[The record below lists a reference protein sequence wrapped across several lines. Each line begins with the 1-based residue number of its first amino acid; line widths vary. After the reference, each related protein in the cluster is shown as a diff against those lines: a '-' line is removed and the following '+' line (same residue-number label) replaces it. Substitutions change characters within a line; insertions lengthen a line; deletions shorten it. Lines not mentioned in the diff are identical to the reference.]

1 MQYLKI
7 ENILQA
13 YGVIKINKDDTY
25 LKTYNDFIEFFASK
39 RTITKNDFVIGSHLV
54 YGWMPT
60 IISFNFD
67 NIENNVKYLNDVK
80 NGKLLSEFE
89 LESLKKAVN
98 NSIVGVSKLLHF
110 INPDKYAIWDSRI
123 HRYATGKKSGYG
135 VNTVSSFMQYQ
146 TGLRELTLHPN
157 AIILQSDIQNTLG
170 YKISKLRTLEMIM
183 FEFDKNG
190 SSKA

>member
-1 MQYLKI
+1 MKNLKI
-7 ENILQA
+7 DNILLA
-13 YGVIKINKDDTY
+13 YNSIEINKDDTY

-39 RTITKNDFVIGSHLV
+39 PTITKNDFVIGSHLV

-80 NGKLLSEFE
+80 NGKLLSESE

-110 INPDKYAIWDSRI
+110 ISPENYAIWDSRI
-123 HRYATGKKSGYG
+123 HRFVTGKKSSYG
-135 VNTVSSFMQYQ
+135 VNTISSFMKYQ
-146 TGLRELTLHPN
+146 AGLRELAKHP
-157 AIILQSDIQNTLG
+157 ITITLQSNIQKIIG
-170 YKISKLRTLEMIM
+170 YNISKLRTLEMVM

-190 SSKA
+190 GS

>member
-1 MQYLKI
+1 MKNLKI
-7 ENILQA
+7 DNILLA
-13 YGVIKINKDDTY
+13 YNSIEINKDDTY

-39 RTITKNDFVIGSHLV
+39 PIITKNDFVIGAHLV

-67 NIENNVKYLNDVK
+67 NIENNVRYLNNVK
-80 NGKLLSEFE
+80 NGKLLSEPE

-110 INPDKYAIWDSRI
+110 ICPKNYAIWDSRI
-123 HRYATGKKSGYG
+123 HRYTTGKKSGYG
-135 VNTVSSFMQYQ
+135 VNTITAFMKYQ
-146 TGLRELTLHPN
+146 TTLRELAKHPDVN
-157 AIILQSDIQNTLG
+157 KLQSGIESTLG

-190 SSKA
+190 N